1 MDNQSE
7 NNFEIIQLKEENEQL
22 KKKIVELE
30 ERLKSYNCSERY
42 KKYYEN
48 NADKVKERNKNYAQ
62 KLKETDPE
70 KLKEWRHNAYIKR
83 KEKMKASNKDEK
95 KE

>member
-1 MDNQSE
+1 MNNQPE
-7 NNFEIIQLKEENEQL
+7 NNFETIQLIEENEQL

-42 KKYYEN
+42 KKYYEKN
-48 NADKVKERNKNYAQ
+48 TDKVKERNKNYTQ

-83 KEKMKASNKDEK
+83 KQKMKSVTENV

>member
-42 KKYYEN
+42 KKYYEKN
-48 NADKVKERNKNYAQ
+48 TDKVKERNKNYTQ

-83 KEKMKASNKDEK
+83 KQKMKSVTENV